1 MTQQAKEII
10 KFTGMEIH
18 FDLLKTDTNDQLCLF
33 KVVAHPGAKM
43 GVPHYHEH
51 FDETVY
57 GLKGN
62 TTYTIDGKT
71 IELAPGVPLFIRRG
85 VTHGFANN
93 GTEASEFLC
102 VITPPVFGPE
112 YFREVAAILNQ
123 PGPPDVPKLK
133 EILLKYGLVPVMA

>member
-10 KFTGMEIH
+10 KFAGMEIH
-18 FDLLKTDTNDQLCLF
+18 FDLLKADTNDQLIMF
-33 KVVAHPGAKM
+33 KVVVQPGAKM

-62 TTYTIDGKT
+62 TTYLVDGKT
-71 IELAPGVPLFIRRG
+71 IELTAGDPLFIRRG

-93 GTEASEFLC
+93 STEVSEFLC
-102 VITPPVFGPE
+102 MITPPVFGPQ
-112 YFREVAAILNQ
+112 YFREVAAVFNQ

-133 EILLKYGLVPVMA
+133 EILLKYGLVPVA